1 MSDPLNMNGPG
12 LPSPL
17 LAALVPRRAPV
28 ETPQPSNRIDP
39 PPATPSG
46 AEFSSTRQDLTARG
60 DEQLLSD
67 LRSLAELHRAHQA
80 ARAAA
85 AGAPDQGQGSSKSE

>member
-28 ETPQPSNRIDP
+28 EPPAPENTIKP
-39 PPATPSG
+39 PPVAQSSSG
-46 AEFSSTRQDLTARG
+46 AEFSSTRQDINSRG
-60 DEQLLSD
+60 DAQLLSD
-67 LRSLAELHRAHQA
+67 LRALAELHRAHQA
-80 ARAAA
+80 ARAVR
-85 AGAPDQGQGSSKSE
+85 AGDQGQDSSKSE

>member
-12 LPSPL
+12 LPSQIL
-17 LAALVPRRAPV
+17 HALVPRQTPV
-28 ETPQPSNRIDP
+28 DP
-39 PPATPSG
+39 PPPSHRIKPAPSASSSG
-46 AEFSSTRQDLTARG
+46 AEFSSTRQDMTARG

-80 ARAAA
+80 ARAAN
-85 AGAPDQGQGSSKSE
+85 QGQDSSKSA

>member
-28 ETPQPSNRIDP
+28 DP
-39 PPATPSG
+39 PVPNNTIKPPTASSSSG
-46 AEFSSTRQDLTARG
+46 AEFSSTRQDIGARG

-67 LRSLAELHRAHQA
+67 LRALAELHRAHQA
-80 ARAAA
+80 ARAVR
-85 AGAPDQGQGSSKSE
+85 AGDQGQDSSKSA